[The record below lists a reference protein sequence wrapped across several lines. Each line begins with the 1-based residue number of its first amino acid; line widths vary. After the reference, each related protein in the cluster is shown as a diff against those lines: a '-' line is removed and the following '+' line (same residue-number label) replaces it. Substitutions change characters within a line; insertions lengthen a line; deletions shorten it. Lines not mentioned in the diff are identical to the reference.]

1 MAQII
6 IYSLRQNLAGR
17 KKAISDA
24 LHACI
29 TSALGL
35 PVDKRFHRY
44 IALEEEDFVHPSDR
58 SSRYTIVEISM
69 FEGRTKETKKELIRA
84 IFRRFE
90 EELGIA
96 PQDVEITIHES
107 PKENW
112 GIRGKPGDELALSY
126 KVEK

>member
-6 IYSLRQNLAGR
+6 IYSLRQNIVGR

-24 LHACI
+24 LHACV
-29 TSALGL
+29 TGAMGL
-35 PVDKRFHRY
+35 PPDKRFHRF
-44 IALEEEDFVHPSDR
+44 IPLDEEDFVHPSDR

-90 EELGIA
+90 EDLKIA
-96 PQDVEITIHES
+96 PHDVEITIHES

>member
-84 IFRRFE
+84 IFHRFE
-90 EELGIA
+90 VELGLA

-126 KVEK
+126 QVEK

>member
-17 KKAISDA
+17 KKAISDT
-24 LHACI
+24 LHACV
-29 TSALGL
+29 TSTLGL
-35 PVDKRFHRY
+35 PADKRFHRFV
-44 IALEEEDFVHPSDR
+44 AFEEEDFIHPLDR
-58 SSRYTIVEISM
+58 SSRYTIIEISM

-90 EELGIA
+90 EDLSIA

-112 GIRGKPGDELALSY
+112 GIRGRPGDELALSY

>member
-24 LHACI
+24 LHACV
-29 TSALGL
+29 TTTLGL
-35 PVDKRFHRY
+35 PADKRFHRFV
-44 IALEEEDFVHPSDR
+44 ALDEEDFIHPADR
-58 SSRYTIVEISM
+58 SPGYTIIEISM
-69 FEGRTKETKKELIRA
+69 FEGRTKETKKDLIRA

-90 EELGIA
+90 EKLGIV
-96 PQDVEITIHES
+96 PQDVEISIHES

-112 GIRGKPGDELALSY
+112 GIRGKPGDELSLSY

>member
-24 LHACI
+24 IHACV

-35 PVDKRFHRY
+35 PADKRFHRF
-44 IALEEEDFVHPSDR
+44 IALEEEDFIHPADR
-58 SSRYTIVEISM
+58 SSRYTIIEISM
-69 FEGRTKETKKELIRA
+69 FEGRTKETKKELIRTL
-84 IFRRFE
+84 FQQFE
-90 EELGIA
+90 NELGIT
-96 PQDVEITIHES
+96 PQDIEITIHES

>member
-17 KKAISDA
+17 KKAISDS
-24 LHACI
+24 LHKCI
-29 TSALGL
+29 TSVLGL
-35 PVDKRFHRY
+35 PNDKRFHRF
-44 IALEEEDFVHPSDR
+44 IALEEEDFVHPPDR
-58 SSRYTIVEISM
+58 SSRYVIIEISM

-90 EELGIA
+90 EDLSIA

>member
-1 MAQII
+1 MAQVI
-6 IYSLRQNLAGR
+6 IYSLRQSLAGR

-24 LHACI
+24 LHACV
-29 TSALGL
+29 TGALEL
-35 PVDKRFHRY
+35 PGDKRFHRF
-44 IALEEEDFVHPSDR
+44 IGLEEEDFVHPPDR
-58 SSRYTIVEISM
+58 SSRCMIIEISM

-90 EELGIA
+90 GELGIA